1 MNRPWNNPVSFDI
14 DKKYNKYEDA
24 NNYRALGMR
33 LIGLRLYTAD
43 DCDRELVRHVKCMQ
57 KSLYGKT
64 DWFYFYN

>member
-33 LIGLRLYTAD
+33 LIGLRLSF
-43 DCDRELVRHVKCMQ
+43 LV
-57 KSLYGKT
+57 L
-64 DWFYFYN
+64 